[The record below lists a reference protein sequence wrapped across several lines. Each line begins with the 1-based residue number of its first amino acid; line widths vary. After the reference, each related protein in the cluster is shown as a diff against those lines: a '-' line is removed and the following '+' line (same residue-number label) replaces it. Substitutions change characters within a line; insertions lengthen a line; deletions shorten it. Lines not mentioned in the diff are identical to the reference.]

1 MSASLLPCGLPRPA
15 AGVSQQCALST
26 SERTDPCWG
35 DSWPVAGTARAQGQY
50 SSPLYPSRV
59 ARAVH
64 TLCKIQ
70 TSSLRSLCV
79 CTHAC
84 VCVLNSWNEPVWDD
98 QETQM
103 ESQICLLATPEAKH
117 ITSPGFWAP
126 I

>member
-1 MSASLLPCGLPRPA
+1 MSASLLPCGLPHPA
-15 AGVSQQCALST
+15 ARVSQQRALST
-26 SERTDPCWG
+26 SERTNPCWG

-59 ARAVH
+59 ARAVYA
-64 TLCKIQ
+64 LCKIR
-70 TSSLRSLCV
+70 TSYLGSLCV
-79 CTHAC
+79 CIHAC
-84 VCVLNSWNEPVWDD
+84 MLNSWNKPVLDG